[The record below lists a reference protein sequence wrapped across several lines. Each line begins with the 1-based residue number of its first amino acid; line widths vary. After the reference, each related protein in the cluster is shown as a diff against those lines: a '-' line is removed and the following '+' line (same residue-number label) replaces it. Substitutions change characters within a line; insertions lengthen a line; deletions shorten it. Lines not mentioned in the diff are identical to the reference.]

1 MYTYNSSP
9 FRLVFSPF
17 PILLVGGNTFLNA
30 VYVPCRKAKRGIST
44 MALLCNTFP
53 YIMIAGAALFD
64 SRRFYI
70 RLH

>member
-1 MYTYNSSP
+1 M
-9 FRLVFSPF
+9 
-17 PILLVGGNTFLNA
+17 NA